1 MSNIKKKG
9 SGGEPNPLE
18 NQLLTADGLKNKLAQ
33 LSGEELFYEL
43 EAVEVV
49 DIYRIVDANPDVNPR
64 FEDTDGFE
72 TSTIEDVEDE
82 IEREPNL
89 SAPGA
94 ILGRYIESEQGDNV
108 DELQEFFPLDSN
120 ILQMPVVGEVV
131 LGMEFDGQRYYFG
144 KLNRNIEELNFQR
157 FNVSTVND
165 LGSYEGYRR
174 VLNSNVEVD
183 NYKQGDYFVD
193 TFQPKQNLDE
203 GDTAIQGRFGNSI
216 VLGSNQKNG
225 NLFSPNV
232 KIKAEL
238 SSSEN
243 TSSMILMTT
252 NEKIDYNEPTK
263 TYAKKSDSVNTSTVF
278 EGFRR
283 FTTDYTK
290 PQILLNSDR
299 IVLNA
304 EKEDIGIFAQGKV
317 FIRGNNI
324 EIHNQGQMQL
334 VTKDM
339 VNNFVDGKKSD
350 IKKDLNDPDNKIL
363 PKGLLELGGI
373 IKPTIEFFKKE
384 IQSLAYLIL
393 PPTLPGG
400 IPNPSF
406 MLGMK
411 IKFDAIKDMLE
422 LIEKFIKLDFV
433 PDQEFE
439 TISLNRLKKELG
451 IPVVIDLP
459 NVEQN
464 YDIDELLEDA
474 QKARLEVDKM
484 QAQVAGVVA
493 SAAALNGIADLLAGE
508 ELKDVDTN
516 QIIQV
521 LDEYDADPNNP
532 PLDSSDLRDVIAD
545 GANGED
551 LRRYFDNGGSPQ
563 INDLLQKVGQAEQD
577 AKQLSQIVKLS
588 ELLNRS
594 K

>member
-1 MSNIKKKG
+1 
-9 SGGEPNPLE
+9 
-18 NQLLTADGLKNKLAQ
+18 
-33 LSGEELFYEL
+33 
-43 EAVEVV
+43 
-49 DIYRIVDANPDVNPR
+49 
-64 FEDTDGFE
+64 
-72 TSTIEDVEDE
+72 
-82 IEREPNL
+82 
-89 SAPGA
+89 
-94 ILGRYIESEQGDNV
+94 DNV

-144 KLNRNIEELNFQR
+144 KLNRDIDKVNFQR

-165 LGSYEGYRR
+165 FGSYEGYKR
-174 VLNSNVEVD
+174 VLNSEKEIDV
-183 NYKQGDYFVD
+183 YTQGDYFVD
-193 TFQPKQNLDE
+193 TLQPKENLDE

-216 VLGSNQKNG
+216 VLGSNQKAG

-232 KIKAEL
+232 KIKAQV
-238 SSSEN
+238 SASQVS
-243 TSSMILMTT
+243 SSMIHMTT
-252 NEKIDYNEPTK
+252 NEKIDYKEPTK
-263 TYAKKSDSVNTSTVF
+263 TYAKKSDSVNTSTTF

-439 TISLNRLKKELG
+439 TISLNKLKKELG
-451 IPVVIDLP
+451 LPVVVDLP
-459 NVEQN
+459 GLDYELP
-464 YDIDELLEDA
+464 DLDELLEDT
-474 QKARLEVDKM
+474 QKAQLEVDKV

-493 SAAALNGIADLLAGE
+493 SAAALN
-508 ELKDVDTN
+508 
-516 QIIQV
+516 
-521 LDEYDADPNNP
+521 
-532 PLDSSDLRDVIAD
+532 
-545 GANGED
+545 
-551 LRRYFDNGGSPQ
+551 
-563 INDLLQKVGQAEQD
+563 
-577 AKQLSQIVKLS
+577 
-588 ELLNRS
+588 
-594 K
+594 

>member
-9 SGGEPNPLE
+9 GGGEPNPLE

-49 DIYRIVDANPDVNPR
+49 DIYRFSEGP
-64 FEDTDGFE
+64 E
-72 TSTIEDVEDE
+72 TGPK
-82 IEREPNL
+82 EPNL
-89 SAPGA
+89 SGPGA
-94 ILGRYIESEQGDNV
+94 ILGRYVESEQGDNV

-144 KLNRNIEELNFQR
+144 KLNRDIDKVNFQR

-165 LGSYEGYRR
+165 FGSYEGYKR
-174 VLNSNVEVD
+174 VLNSEKEIDV
-183 NYKQGDYFVD
+183 YTQGDYFVD
-193 TFQPKQNLDE
+193 TLQPKENLDE

-232 KIKAEL
+232 KIKAQV
-238 SSSEN
+238 SASQVS
-243 TSSMILMTT
+243 SSMIHMTT
-252 NEKIDYNEPTK
+252 NEKIDYKEPTK
-263 TYAKKSDSVNTSTVF
+263 TYAKKSDSVNTK
-278 EGFRR
+278 GLDGRRR

>member
-49 DIYRIVDANPDVNPR
+49 DIYRMVDANP
-64 FEDTDGFE
+64 EDGTTGPTQLTE
-72 TSTIEDVEDE
+72 GGVQEV
-82 IEREPNL
+82 EPNL
-89 SAPGA
+89 SGPGA

-144 KLNRNIEELNFQR
+144 KLNRDIDKVNFQR

-165 LGSYEGYRR
+165 FGSYEGYKR
-174 VLNSNVEVD
+174 VLNSEKEIDV
-183 NYKQGDYFVD
+183 YTQGDYFVD
-193 TFQPKQNLDE
+193 TLQPKENLDE

-216 VLGSNQKNG
+216 VLGSNQKDG

-252 NEKIDYNEPTK
+252 NEKIDYEEPTK
-263 TYAKKSDSVNTSTVF
+263 TYAKKSDSVNTK
-278 EGFRR
+278 GFDGRRR

-324 EIHNQGQMQL
+324 EIHNQGQMQFT
-334 VTKDM
+334 TKDM
-339 VNNFVDGKKSD
+339 VNNFVGGKVSD

-411 IKFDAIKDMLE
+411 IKFEAIKDMLE
-422 LIEKFIKLDFV
+422 LIEKFTNLDFGI
-433 PDQEFE
+433 DQEFE
-439 TISLNRLKKELG
+439 TISLTELKKELG
-451 IPVVIDLP
+451 IPVVVDLP

-464 YDIDELLEDA
+464 YDIDELLEDV
-474 QKARLEVDKM
+474 QKARLEVDKI

>member
-9 SGGEPNPLE
+9 GGGEPNPLE

-49 DIYRIVDANPDVNPR
+49 DIYRFSEGP
-64 FEDTDGFE
+64 E
-72 TSTIEDVEDE
+72 TGPK
-82 IEREPNL
+82 EPNL
-89 SAPGA
+89 SGPGA
-94 ILGRYIESEQGDNV
+94 ILGRYVESEQGDNV

-144 KLNRNIEELNFQR
+144 KLNRDIDKVNFQR

-165 LGSYEGYRR
+165 FGSYEGYKR
-174 VLNSNVEVD
+174 VLNSEKEIDV
-183 NYKQGDYFVD
+183 YTQGDYFVD
-193 TFQPKQNLDE
+193 TLQPKENLDE

-232 KIKAEL
+232 KIKAQV
-238 SSSEN
+238 SASQVS
-243 TSSMILMTT
+243 SSMIHMTT
-252 NEKIDYNEPTK
+252 NEKIDYKEPTK
-263 TYAKKSDSVNTSTVF
+263 TYAKKSDSVNTK
-278 EGFRR
+278 GLDGRRR

-411 IKFDAIKDMLE
+411 IKFEAIKDMLE
-422 LIEKFIKLDFV
+422 LIEKFTNLDFGI
-433 PDQEFE
+433 DQEFE
-439 TISLNRLKKELG
+439 TISLNKLKKELG
-451 IPVVIDLP
+451 VPVVVDLP

>member
-1 MSNIKKKG
+1 
-9 SGGEPNPLE
+9 
-18 NQLLTADGLKNKLAQ
+18 
-33 LSGEELFYEL
+33 
-43 EAVEVV
+43 
-49 DIYRIVDANPDVNPR
+49 
-64 FEDTDGFE
+64 
-72 TSTIEDVEDE
+72 
-82 IEREPNL
+82 
-89 SAPGA
+89 
-94 ILGRYIESEQGDNV
+94 
-108 DELQEFFPLDSN
+108 
-120 ILQMPVVGEVV
+120 
-131 LGMEFDGQRYYFG
+131 
-144 KLNRNIEELNFQR
+144 
-157 FNVSTVND
+157 
-165 LGSYEGYRR
+165 
-174 VLNSNVEVD
+174 
-183 NYKQGDYFVD
+183 
-193 TFQPKQNLDE
+193 
-203 GDTAIQGRFGNSI
+203 
-216 VLGSNQKNG
+216 
-225 NLFSPNV
+225 
-232 KIKAEL
+232 
-238 SSSEN
+238 
-243 TSSMILMTT
+243 
-252 NEKIDYNEPTK
+252 
-263 TYAKKSDSVNTSTVF
+263 
-278 EGFRR
+278 
-283 FTTDYTK
+283 
-290 PQILLNSDR
+290 
-299 IVLNA
+299 
-304 EKEDIGIFAQGKV
+304 
-317 FIRGNNI
+317 
-324 EIHNQGQMQL
+324 
-334 VTKDM
+334 
-339 VNNFVDGKKSD
+339 
-350 IKKDLNDPDNKIL
+350 
-363 PKGLLELGGI
+363 
-373 IKPTIEFFKKE
+373 
-384 IQSLAYLIL
+384 
-393 PPTLPGG
+393 
-400 IPNPSF
+400 
-406 MLGMK
+406 MK

>member
-1 MSNIKKKG
+1 
-9 SGGEPNPLE
+9 
-18 NQLLTADGLKNKLAQ
+18 KLAQ

-49 DIYRIVDANPDVNPR
+49 DIYRFSEGP
-64 FEDTDGFE
+64 E
-72 TSTIEDVEDE
+72 TGPK
-82 IEREPNL
+82 EPNL
-89 SAPGA
+89 SGPGA
-94 ILGRYIESEQGDNV
+94 ILGRYVESEQGDNV

-144 KLNRNIEELNFQR
+144 KLNRDIDKVNFQR

-165 LGSYEGYRR
+165 FGSYEGYKR
-174 VLNSNVEVD
+174 VLNSEKEIDV
-183 NYKQGDYFVD
+183 YTQGDYFVD
-193 TFQPKQNLDE
+193 TLQPKENLDE

-216 VLGSNQKNG
+216 VLGSNQKDG

-232 KIKAEL
+232 KIKAQV
-238 SSSEN
+238 SASQVS
-243 TSSMILMTT
+243 SSMIHMTT
-252 NEKIDYNEPTK
+252 NEKIDYKEPTK
-263 TYAKKSDSVNTSTVF
+263 TYAKKSDSVNTK
-278 EGFRR
+278 GLDGRRR

-439 TISLNRLKKELG
+439 TISLN
-451 IPVVIDLP
+451 
-459 NVEQN
+459 
-464 YDIDELLEDA
+464 
-474 QKARLEVDKM
+474 
-484 QAQVAGVVA
+484 
-493 SAAALNGIADLLAGE
+493 
-508 ELKDVDTN
+508 
-516 QIIQV
+516 
-521 LDEYDADPNNP
+521 
-532 PLDSSDLRDVIAD
+532 
-545 GANGED
+545 
-551 LRRYFDNGGSPQ
+551 
-563 INDLLQKVGQAEQD
+563 
-577 AKQLSQIVKLS
+577 
-588 ELLNRS
+588 
-594 K
+594 

>member
-1 MSNIKKKG
+1 MDWKSNFF
-9 SGGEPNPLE
+9 
-18 NQLLTADGLKNKLAQ
+18 QL
-33 LSGEELFYEL
+33 GEELFYEL

-49 DIYRIVDANPDVNPR
+49 DIYRFSEGP
-64 FEDTDGFE
+64 E
-72 TSTIEDVEDE
+72 TGPK
-82 IEREPNL
+82 EPNL
-89 SAPGA
+89 SGPGA
-94 ILGRYIESEQGDNV
+94 ILGRYVESEQGDNV

-183 NYKQGDYFVD
+183 NYKQGDYFVN
-193 TFQPKQNLDE
+193 TFQPKENLDE

-216 VLGSNQKNG
+216 VLGSNQKDG

-252 NEKIDYNEPTK
+252 NEKIDYEEPTK
-263 TYAKKSDSVNTSTVF
+263 TYAKKSDSVNTK
-278 EGFRR
+278 GFDGRRR

-393 PPTLPGG
+393 PPTLPGW

-411 IKFDAIKDMLE
+411 IKFEAIKDMLE

-464 YDIDELLEDA
+464 FDIDELLEDA
-474 QKARLEVDKM
+474 QKAQLEVDKM

-545 GANGED
+545 GAGGED

>member
-1 MSNIKKKG
+1 MSNIRKKG
-9 SGGEPNPLE
+9 GGGEPNPLE

-49 DIYRIVDANPDVNPR
+49 DIYRFSEGP
-64 FEDTDGFE
+64 E
-72 TSTIEDVEDE
+72 TGSK
-82 IEREPNL
+82 EPNL
-89 SAPGA
+89 SGPGA
-94 ILGRYIESEQGDNV
+94 ILGRYVESEQGDGV
-108 DELQEFFPLDSN
+108 DELQEFLPLN
-120 ILQMPVVGEVV
+120 PNFLQHPIVGEVV

-144 KLNRNIEELNFQR
+144 SLPDNLSSVNYERINI
-157 FNVSTVND
+157 STPTPTAEGTID
-165 LGSYEGYRR
+165 SYEGTTE
-174 VLNSNVEVD
+174 VLNSEAAD
-183 NYKQGDYFVD
+183 NPNYKYKQGEYFKD
-193 TFQPKQNLDE
+193 LKSPKLVADE
-203 GDTAIQGRFGNSI
+203 GDTILQGRFSNTI
-216 VLGSNQKNG
+216 RLGSNQIEGIFN
-225 NLFSPNV
+225 SPN
-232 KIKAEL
+232 IKMVSGLKSVRENL
-238 SSSEN
+238 NEDFSS
-243 TSSMILMTT
+243 IYMTT
-252 NEKIDYNEPTK
+252 NEKIDYSEPTK
-263 TYAKKSDSVNTSTVF
+263 TYAKKSDSVNTSTIF
-278 EGFRR
+278 DGRRR

-290 PQILLNSDR
+290 PQILLDSDR

-304 EKEDIGIFAQGKV
+304 KKEDIGIFAQGKV

-324 EIHNQGQMQL
+324 EIHNQGQMQFT
-334 VTKDM
+334 TKDM
-339 VNNFVDGKKSD
+339 VNNFVGGKVSD

-411 IKFDAIKDMLE
+411 IKFEAIKDMLE
-422 LIEKFIKLDFV
+422 LIEKFTNLDFGI
-433 PDQEFE
+433 DQEFE
-439 TISLNRLKKELG
+439 TISLNELKKELG
-451 IPVVIDLP
+451 VPVVVDLP

-464 YDIDELLEDA
+464 FDIDELLEDT
-474 QKARLEVDKM
+474 QKARLEVDKI

-545 GANGED
+545 GAGGED

>member
-9 SGGEPNPLE
+9 GGGEPNPLE

-49 DIYRIVDANPDVNPR
+49 DIYR
-64 FEDTDGFE
+64 FSEGTE
-72 TSTIEDVEDE
+72 TGPK
-82 IEREPNL
+82 EPNL
-89 SAPGA
+89 SGPGA
-94 ILGRYIESEQGDNV
+94 ILGRYVESEQGDNV

-144 KLNRNIEELNFQR
+144 KLNRDIDKVNFQR
-157 FNVSTVND
+157 FNVSTVSD

-183 NYKQGDYFVD
+183 NYKQGDYFVN
-193 TFQPKQNLDE
+193 TFQPKENLDE

-216 VLGSNQKNG
+216 VLGSNQKDG

-252 NEKIDYNEPTK
+252 NEKIDYEEPTK
-263 TYAKKSDSVNTSTVF
+263 TYAKKSDSVNTK
-278 EGFRR
+278 GFDGRRR

-324 EIHNQGQMQL
+324 EIHNQGQMQFT
-334 VTKDM
+334 TKDM
-339 VNNFVDGKKSD
+339 VNNFVGGKVSD

-545 GANGED
+545 GAGGED

>member
-49 DIYRIVDANPDVNPR
+49 DIYRMVDVNPDVNPR

-216 VLGSNQKNG
+216 VLGSNQKDG

-252 NEKIDYNEPTK
+252 NEKIDYEEPTK
-263 TYAKKSDSVNTSTVF
+263 TYAKKSDSVNTK
-278 EGFRR
+278 GFDGRRR

-411 IKFDAIKDMLE
+411 IKFEAIKDMLE
-422 LIEKFIKLDFV
+422 LIEKFTNLDFGI
-433 PDQEFE
+433 DQEFE
-439 TISLNRLKKELG
+439 TISLTELKKELG
-451 IPVVIDLP
+451 IPVVVDLP

-464 YDIDELLEDA
+464 YDIDELLEDV
-474 QKARLEVDKM
+474 QKARLEVDKI

-516 QIIQV
+516 QIIQI

>member
-49 DIYRIVDANPDVNPR
+49 DIYRMVDVNPDVNPR

-183 NYKQGDYFVD
+183 NYKQGDYFVN
-193 TFQPKQNLDE
+193 TFQPKENLDE

-216 VLGSNQKNG
+216 VLGSNQKDG

-252 NEKIDYNEPTK
+252 NEKIDYEEPTK
-263 TYAKKSDSVNTSTVF
+263 TYAKKSDSVNTK
-278 EGFRR
+278 GFDGRRR

-411 IKFDAIKDMLE
+411 IKFEAIKDMLE

>member
-1 MSNIKKKG
+1 
-9 SGGEPNPLE
+9 
-18 NQLLTADGLKNKLAQ
+18 
-33 LSGEELFYEL
+33 
-43 EAVEVV
+43 
-49 DIYRIVDANPDVNPR
+49 
-64 FEDTDGFE
+64 
-72 TSTIEDVEDE
+72 
-82 IEREPNL
+82 
-89 SAPGA
+89 
-94 ILGRYIESEQGDNV
+94 
-108 DELQEFFPLDSN
+108 
-120 ILQMPVVGEVV
+120 
-131 LGMEFDGQRYYFG
+131 
-144 KLNRNIEELNFQR
+144 
-157 FNVSTVND
+157 
-165 LGSYEGYRR
+165 
-174 VLNSNVEVD
+174 
-183 NYKQGDYFVD
+183 
-193 TFQPKQNLDE
+193 
-203 GDTAIQGRFGNSI
+203 
-216 VLGSNQKNG
+216 
-225 NLFSPNV
+225 
-232 KIKAEL
+232 
-238 SSSEN
+238 
-243 TSSMILMTT
+243 
-252 NEKIDYNEPTK
+252 
-263 TYAKKSDSVNTSTVF
+263 
-278 EGFRR
+278 
-283 FTTDYTK
+283 
-290 PQILLNSDR
+290 
-299 IVLNA
+299 
-304 EKEDIGIFAQGKV
+304 
-317 FIRGNNI
+317 
-324 EIHNQGQMQL
+324 
-334 VTKDM
+334 
-339 VNNFVDGKKSD
+339 
-350 IKKDLNDPDNKIL
+350 
-363 PKGLLELGGI
+363 
-373 IKPTIEFFKKE
+373 
-384 IQSLAYLIL
+384 
-393 PPTLPGG
+393 
-400 IPNPSF
+400 

-545 GANGED
+545 GAGGED

>member
-1 MSNIKKKG
+1 
-9 SGGEPNPLE
+9 
-18 NQLLTADGLKNKLAQ
+18 
-33 LSGEELFYEL
+33 
-43 EAVEVV
+43 
-49 DIYRIVDANPDVNPR
+49 
-64 FEDTDGFE
+64 
-72 TSTIEDVEDE
+72 
-82 IEREPNL
+82 
-89 SAPGA
+89 
-94 ILGRYIESEQGDNV
+94 
-108 DELQEFFPLDSN
+108 
-120 ILQMPVVGEVV
+120 
-131 LGMEFDGQRYYFG
+131 
-144 KLNRNIEELNFQR
+144 
-157 FNVSTVND
+157 
-165 LGSYEGYRR
+165 
-174 VLNSNVEVD
+174 
-183 NYKQGDYFVD
+183 
-193 TFQPKQNLDE
+193 
-203 GDTAIQGRFGNSI
+203 
-216 VLGSNQKNG
+216 
-225 NLFSPNV
+225 
-232 KIKAEL
+232 
-238 SSSEN
+238 
-243 TSSMILMTT
+243 
-252 NEKIDYNEPTK
+252 
-263 TYAKKSDSVNTSTVF
+263 
-278 EGFRR
+278 
-283 FTTDYTK
+283 
-290 PQILLNSDR
+290 
-299 IVLNA
+299 VLNA

-464 YDIDELLEDA
+464 FDIDELLEDA

>member
-1 MSNIKKKG
+1 MSNIRKKG
-9 SGGEPNPLE
+9 GGGEPNPLE

-49 DIYRIVDANPDVNPR
+49 DIYRFSEGP
-64 FEDTDGFE
+64 E
-72 TSTIEDVEDE
+72 TGSK
-82 IEREPNL
+82 EPNL
-89 SAPGA
+89 SGPGA
-94 ILGRYIESEQGDNV
+94 ILGRYVESEQGDGV
-108 DELQEFFPLDSN
+108 DELQEFLPLNPN
-120 ILQMPVVGEVV
+120 ILQHPIVGEVV

-144 KLNRNIEELNFQR
+144 SLPDNLSSVNYERINI
-157 FNVSTVND
+157 STPTPTAEGTID
-165 LGSYEGYRR
+165 SYEGTTE
-174 VLNSNVEVD
+174 VLNSEAAD
-183 NYKQGDYFVD
+183 NPNYKYKQGEYFKD
-193 TFQPKQNLDE
+193 LKSPKLLADE
-203 GDTAIQGRFGNSI
+203 GDTIVQGRFSNTI
-216 VLGSNQKNG
+216 RLGSNQIEGIFN
-225 NLFSPNV
+225 SPN
-232 KIKAEL
+232 IKMVSGLKSVRENL
-238 SSSEN
+238 NEDFSS
-243 TSSMILMTT
+243 IYMTT
-252 NEKIDYNEPTK
+252 NEKIDYSEPTK
-263 TYAKKSDSVNTSTVF
+263 TYAKKSDSVNTSTIF
-278 EGFRR
+278 DGRRR

-290 PQILLNSDR
+290 PQILLDSDR

-304 EKEDIGIFAQGKV
+304 KKEDIGIFAQGKV

-324 EIHNQGQMQL
+324 EIHNQGQMQFT
-334 VTKDM
+334 TKDM
-339 VNNFVDGKKSD
+339 VNNFVGGKVSD

-411 IKFDAIKDMLE
+411 IKFEAIKDMLE
-422 LIEKFIKLDFV
+422 LIEKFTNLDFGI
-433 PDQEFE
+433 DQEFE
-439 TISLNRLKKELG
+439 TISLNELKKELG
-451 IPVVIDLP
+451 VPVVVDLP

-464 YDIDELLEDA
+464 FDIDELLEDT
-474 QKARLEVDKM
+474 QKARLEVDKI

-545 GANGED
+545 GASGED

>member
-9 SGGEPNPLE
+9 GGGEPNPLE

-49 DIYRIVDANPDVNPR
+49 DIYRFSEGP
-64 FEDTDGFE
+64 E
-72 TSTIEDVEDE
+72 TGPK
-82 IEREPNL
+82 EPNL
-89 SAPGA
+89 SGPGA
-94 ILGRYIESEQGDNV
+94 ILGRYVESEQGDNV

-144 KLNRNIEELNFQR
+144 KLNRDIDKVNFQR
-157 FNVSTVND
+157 FNVSTVSD

-183 NYKQGDYFVD
+183 NYKQGDYFVN
-193 TFQPKQNLDE
+193 TFQPKENLDE

-216 VLGSNQKNG
+216 VLGSNQKDG

-252 NEKIDYNEPTK
+252 NEKIDYEEPTK
-263 TYAKKSDSVNTSTVF
+263 TYAKKSDSVNTK
-278 EGFRR
+278 GFDGRRR

-324 EIHNQGQMQL
+324 EIHNQGQMQFT
-334 VTKDM
+334 TKDM
-339 VNNFVDGKKSD
+339 VNNFVGGKVSD

-545 GANGED
+545 GAGGED

>member
-49 DIYRIVDANPDVNPR
+49 DIYRFSEGP
-64 FEDTDGFE
+64 E
-72 TSTIEDVEDE
+72 TGPK
-82 IEREPNL
+82 EPNL
-89 SAPGA
+89 SGPGA
-94 ILGRYIESEQGDNV
+94 ILGRYVESEQGDNV

-144 KLNRNIEELNFQR
+144 KLNRDIDKVNFQR

-165 LGSYEGYRR
+165 FGSYEGYKR
-174 VLNSNVEVD
+174 VLNSDKAIDV
-183 NYKQGDYFVD
+183 YTQGDYFVD
-193 TFQPKQNLDE
+193 TLQPKENLDE

-216 VLGSNQKNG
+216 VLGSNQKAG

-232 KIKAEL
+232 KIKAQV
-238 SSSEN
+238 SASQVS
-243 TSSMILMTT
+243 SSMIHMTT
-252 NEKIDYNEPTK
+252 NEKIDYKEPTK
-263 TYAKKSDSVNTSTVF
+263 TYAKKSDSVNTR
-278 EGFRR
+278 GFDGNRR

-324 EIHNQGQMQL
+324 EIHNQGQMQF

-411 IKFDAIKDMLE
+411 IKFEAIKDMLE
-422 LIEKFIKLDFV
+422 LIEKFTNLDFGI
-433 PDQEFE
+433 DQEFE
-439 TISLNRLKKELG
+439 TISLSELKKELG
-451 IPVVIDLP
+451 VPVVVDLP

-464 YDIDELLEDA
+464 FDIDELLEDT
-474 QKARLEVDKM
+474 QKARLEVDKI

-545 GANGED
+545 GAGGED

>member
-9 SGGEPNPLE
+9 GGGEPNPLE

-49 DIYRIVDANPDVNPR
+49 DIYRIVDANP
-64 FEDTDGFE
+64 EDGTTGPTQLTE
-72 TSTIEDVEDE
+72 GGVQEVG
-82 IEREPNL
+82 PNL
-89 SAPGA
+89 SGPGA

-144 KLNRNIEELNFQR
+144 KLNRDIDKVNFQR

-165 LGSYEGYRR
+165 FGSYEGYKR
-174 VLNSNVEVD
+174 VLNSEKEIDV
-183 NYKQGDYFVD
+183 YTQGDYFVD
-193 TFQPKQNLDE
+193 TLQPKENLDE

-216 VLGSNQKNG
+216 VLGSNQKDG

-232 KIKAEL
+232 KIKAQV
-238 SSSEN
+238 SASQVS
-243 TSSMILMTT
+243 SSMIHMTT
-252 NEKIDYNEPTK
+252 NEKIDYKEPTK
-263 TYAKKSDSVNTSTVF
+263 TYAKKSDSVNTK
-278 EGFRR
+278 GLDGRRR

>member
-1 MSNIKKKG
+1 MSNIRKKG
-9 SGGEPNPLE
+9 GGGEPNPLE

-49 DIYRIVDANPDVNPR
+49 DIYRIVDANP
-64 FEDTDGFE
+64 EDGTTGPTQLTE
-72 TSTIEDVEDE
+72 GGVQEVG
-82 IEREPNL
+82 PNL
-89 SAPGA
+89 SGPGA

-157 FNVSTVND
+157 FNVSTVSD

-252 NEKIDYNEPTK
+252 NEKIDYEEPTK
-263 TYAKKSDSVNTSTVF
+263 TYAKKSDSVNTSTIF
-278 EGFRR
+278 DGRRR

-324 EIHNQGQMQL
+324 EIHNQGQMQFT
-334 VTKDM
+334 TKDM
-339 VNNFVDGKKSD
+339 VNNFVGGKVSD

-411 IKFDAIKDMLE
+411 IKFEAIKDMLE
-422 LIEKFIKLDFV
+422 LIEKFTNLDFGI
-433 PDQEFE
+433 DQEFE
-439 TISLNRLKKELG
+439 TISLSELKKELG
-451 IPVVIDLP
+451 VPVVVDLP

-464 YDIDELLEDA
+464 FDIDELLEDT
-474 QKARLEVDKM
+474 QKARLEVDKI

-508 ELKDVDTN
+508 ELKNVDTN
-516 QIIQV
+516 QIIQI

-545 GANGED
+545 GAGGED

>member
-1 MSNIKKKG
+1 
-9 SGGEPNPLE
+9 
-18 NQLLTADGLKNKLAQ
+18 
-33 LSGEELFYEL
+33 
-43 EAVEVV
+43 
-49 DIYRIVDANPDVNPR
+49 
-64 FEDTDGFE
+64 
-72 TSTIEDVEDE
+72 
-82 IEREPNL
+82 
-89 SAPGA
+89 
-94 ILGRYIESEQGDNV
+94 
-108 DELQEFFPLDSN
+108 
-120 ILQMPVVGEVV
+120 
-131 LGMEFDGQRYYFG
+131 
-144 KLNRNIEELNFQR
+144 
-157 FNVSTVND
+157 
-165 LGSYEGYRR
+165 
-174 VLNSNVEVD
+174 
-183 NYKQGDYFVD
+183 
-193 TFQPKQNLDE
+193 
-203 GDTAIQGRFGNSI
+203 
-216 VLGSNQKNG
+216 
-225 NLFSPNV
+225 
-232 KIKAEL
+232 
-238 SSSEN
+238 
-243 TSSMILMTT
+243 
-252 NEKIDYNEPTK
+252 
-263 TYAKKSDSVNTSTVF
+263 
-278 EGFRR
+278 
-283 FTTDYTK
+283 
-290 PQILLNSDR
+290 
-299 IVLNA
+299 
-304 EKEDIGIFAQGKV
+304 
-317 FIRGNNI
+317 
-324 EIHNQGQMQL
+324 
-334 VTKDM
+334 
-339 VNNFVDGKKSD
+339 
-350 IKKDLNDPDNKIL
+350 
-363 PKGLLELGGI
+363 LGGI

-464 YDIDELLEDA
+464 FDIDELLEDA
-474 QKARLEVDKM
+474 QKAQLEVDKM

>member
-9 SGGEPNPLE
+9 GGGEPNPLE

-49 DIYRIVDANPDVNPR
+49 DIYRFSEGP
-64 FEDTDGFE
+64 E
-72 TSTIEDVEDE
+72 TGPK
-82 IEREPNL
+82 EPNL
-89 SAPGA
+89 SGPGA
-94 ILGRYIESEQGDNV
+94 ILGRYVESEQGDNV

-144 KLNRNIEELNFQR
+144 KLNRDIDKVNFQR

-165 LGSYEGYRR
+165 FGSYEGYKR
-174 VLNSNVEVD
+174 VLNSEKEIDV
-183 NYKQGDYFVD
+183 YTQGDYFVD
-193 TFQPKQNLDE
+193 TLQPKENLDE

-216 VLGSNQKNG
+216 VLGSNQKDG

-232 KIKAEL
+232 KIKAQV
-238 SSSEN
+238 SASQVS
-243 TSSMILMTT
+243 SSMIHMTT
-252 NEKIDYNEPTK
+252 NEKIDYKEPTK
-263 TYAKKSDSVNTSTVF
+263 TYAKKSDSVNTK
-278 EGFRR
+278 GLDGRRR

>member
-1 MSNIKKKG
+1 MNSDKAI
-9 SGGEPNPLE
+9 
-18 NQLLTADGLKNKLAQ
+18 
-33 LSGEELFYEL
+33 
-43 EAVEVV
+43 
-49 DIYRIVDANPDVNPR
+49 DVY
-64 FEDTDGFE
+64 T
-72 TSTIEDVEDE
+72 
-82 IEREPNL
+82 
-89 SAPGA
+89 
-94 ILGRYIESEQGDNV
+94 
-108 DELQEFFPLDSN
+108 
-120 ILQMPVVGEVV
+120 
-131 LGMEFDGQRYYFG
+131 
-144 KLNRNIEELNFQR
+144 
-157 FNVSTVND
+157 
-165 LGSYEGYRR
+165 
-174 VLNSNVEVD
+174 
-183 NYKQGDYFVD
+183 QGDYFVD
-193 TFQPKQNLDE
+193 TLQPKENLDE

-216 VLGSNQKNG
+216 VLGSNQKAG

-232 KIKAEL
+232 KIKAQV
-238 SSSEN
+238 SASQVS
-243 TSSMILMTT
+243 SSMIHMTT
-252 NEKIDYNEPTK
+252 NEKIDYKEPTK
-263 TYAKKSDSVNTSTVF
+263 TYAKKSDSVNTKGLD
-278 EGFRR
+278 GFRR

-290 PQILLNSDR
+290 PQILLDSDR

-304 EKEDIGIFAQGKV
+304 KKEDIGIFAQGKV

-324 EIHNQGQMQL
+324 EIHNQGQMQFT
-334 VTKDM
+334 TKDM
-339 VNNFVDGKKSD
+339 VNNFVGGKVSD

-411 IKFDAIKDMLE
+411 IKFEAIKDMLE
-422 LIEKFIKLDFV
+422 LIEKFTNLDFGI
-433 PDQEFE
+433 DQEFE
-439 TISLNRLKKELG
+439 TISLTELKKELG
-451 IPVVIDLP
+451 IPVVVDLP

-464 YDIDELLEDA
+464 YDIDELLEDV
-474 QKARLEVDKM
+474 QKARLEVDKI

-545 GANGED
+545 GAGGED

>member
-9 SGGEPNPLE
+9 GGGEPNPLE

-49 DIYRIVDANPDVNPR
+49 DIFRMVDAKP
-64 FEDTDGFE
+64 EDGTTGPTQLTE
-72 TSTIEDVEDE
+72 GGVHEVK
-82 IEREPNL
+82 PNL
-89 SAPGA
+89 SGPGA

-144 KLNRNIEELNFQR
+144 KLNRDIDKVNFQR

-165 LGSYEGYRR
+165 FGSYEGYKR
-174 VLNSNVEVD
+174 VLNSEKEIDV
-183 NYKQGDYFVD
+183 YTQGDYFVD
-193 TFQPKQNLDE
+193 TLQPKENLDE

-216 VLGSNQKNG
+216 VLGSNQKDG

-232 KIKAEL
+232 KIKAQV
-238 SSSEN
+238 SASQVS
-243 TSSMILMTT
+243 SSMIHMTT
-252 NEKIDYNEPTK
+252 NEKIDYKEPTK
-263 TYAKKSDSVNTSTVF
+263 TYAKKSDSVNTSTTF

-439 TISLNRLKKELG
+439 TISLNKLKKELG
-451 IPVVIDLP
+451 VPVVVDLP

-464 YDIDELLEDA
+464 YDIDELLEDT
-474 QKARLEVDKM
+474 QKARLEVDKI

>member
-49 DIYRIVDANPDVNPR
+49 DIYRMVDANP
-64 FEDTDGFE
+64 EDGTTGPTQLTE
-72 TSTIEDVEDE
+72 GGVQEVK
-82 IEREPNL
+82 PNL
-89 SAPGA
+89 SGPGA

-157 FNVSTVND
+157 FNVSTVSD

-193 TFQPKQNLDE
+193 IFQPKQNLDE

-216 VLGSNQKNG
+216 VLGSNQKDG

-232 KIKAEL
+232 KIKAQV
-238 SSSEN
+238 SASQVS
-243 TSSMILMTT
+243 SSMIHMTT
-252 NEKIDYNEPTK
+252 NEKIDYEEPTK
-263 TYAKKSDSVNTSTVF
+263 TYAKKSDSVNTK
-278 EGFRR
+278 GIDGRRR

-324 EIHNQGQMQL
+324 EIHNQGQMQFT
-334 VTKDM
+334 TKDM

-411 IKFDAIKDMLE
+411 IKFEAIKDMLE
-422 LIEKFIKLDFV
+422 LIEKFTNLDFGI
-433 PDQEFE
+433 DQEFE
-439 TISLNRLKKELG
+439 TISLNELKKELG
-451 IPVVIDLP
+451 VPVVVDLP

-464 YDIDELLEDA
+464 FDIDELLEDT
-474 QKARLEVDKM
+474 QKARLEVDKI

-545 GANGED
+545 GAGGED